1 MSAGREQ
8 EEKGKKVVSVE
19 DDFESDEETPVF
31 ADGTRL
37 ELREQTEAARRM
49 ATEPGVP
56 DEDVASLVHDLKNP
70 LAIIMLEAAQ
80 IEQRLGARTTP
91 ALLRGLE
98 RITQNAAYVD
108 RLVSNLLD
116 VASADAGR
124 LELHLERVDL
134 ARLLRDCV
142 ERCVATPDR
151 TRTRLEV
158 RQVLFIEGDDMR
170 IERVVSNLLTN
181 AFKYSPEGFVT
192 LRLEQREECA
202 RVSVIDSGPG
212 LTQDQTQ
219 RVFER
224 YRRQTSGMQH
234 GYGLGLY
241 SSRKIIEA
249 HRGYI
254 GVAST
259 PGRGARFYFE
269 LPLVGSDK

>member
-1 MSAGREQ
+1 MTAGQ
-8 EEKGKKVVSVE
+8 EEGQPKASPE
-19 DDFESDEETPVF
+19 DDFESDQETPVF
-31 ADGTRL
+31 AVGTELAERAEMAKRL
-37 ELREQTEAARRM
+37 

-56 DEDVASLVHDLKNP
+56 DEDIASLVHDLKNP

-80 IEQRLGARTTP
+80 VEQRLGARATP
-91 ALLRGLE
+91 ALMRGLE

-124 LELHLERVDL
+124 LELHLERLDL
-134 ARLLRDCV
+134 ARLLRDCL

-151 TRTRLEV
+151 ARIRLEV
-158 RQVLFIEGDDMR
+158 RQVVFAEGDEMR

-181 AFKYSPEGFVT
+181 AFKYSPEGLVT
-192 LRLEQREECA
+192 LRLEERDGLA
-202 RVSVIDSGPG
+202 RISVIDSGPG

-241 SSRKIIEA
+241 SSRKIVEA
-249 HRGYI
+249 HRGRM

-269 LPLVGSDK
+269 LPILRSPK

>member
-1 MSAGREQ
+1 MPAGPEQ
-8 EEKGKKVVSVE
+8 EEGKTVLE
-19 DDFESDEETPVF
+19 DDFETDQETPVF
-31 ADGTRL
+31 AVGTRFDL
-37 ELREQTEAARRM
+37 NEEAAQARRL
-49 ATEPGVP
+49 AAEPGVP

-80 IEQRLGARTTP
+80 VEQRLGSRATP
-91 ALLRGLE
+91 AVVRGLE

-116 VASADAGR
+116 VACADAGR
-124 LELHLERVDL
+124 LELHLERIDL

-151 TRTRLEV
+151 ARVRLEV
-158 RQVLFIEGDDMR
+158 REVLFADGDEMR
-170 IERVVSNLLTN
+170 IERVISNLLTN
-181 AFKYSPEGFVT
+181 AFKYSPQGLVT
-192 LRLEQREECA
+192 LRLEERDGCA

-224 YRRQTSGMQH
+224 YRRQTSGMQQ

-241 SSRKIIEA
+241 SSRKIVEA
-249 HRGYI
+249 HCGRI

-269 LPLVGSDK
+269 LPIASSKK